1 MNKLL
6 WLGIAVLLAGMVL
19 VVAGSAGQGNVSTG
33 GVVFIGPFPLVF
45 GSGPE
50 GWQLALASVVIG
62 GIMLALFLIWG
73 WRFSKMKRA

>member
-6 WLGIAVLLAGMVL
+6 GLGVAVLLAGL
-19 VVAGSAGQGNVSTG
+19 VFIVAGSAGQWNGSAG

-50 GWQLALASVVIG
+50 GWQLALVSVVIG
-62 GIMLALFLIWG
+62 GIMVALLLIWG
-73 WRFSKMKRA
+73 WRLSKREHV